1 MNKRAMNKVM
11 SSLALAAISLGL
23 LQSARAAVPGKWIDT
38 ENQPLD
44 ASWEDELG
52 DGDTIAL
59 YGSFDWGHD
68 LGGFQPEGSKDVKF
82 NAQCGGG
89 VDAGVIFRNK
99 RKSVVKVASRGYV
112 HPEHQSASTE
122 MFAFGKSIWKSA
134 KPGNMKPHSA
144 KSEYDV
150 ASYPLIPGLLT
161 ARLSAFAQ
169 ADVGIESGLSTD
181 SARLVCT
188 SNTRPYTKS
197 VIGADVN
204 LDIAGFKDASLGSV
218 GVGGRVTVLD
228 LGLPATG
235 SIKQE
240 SKSKENEFK
249 DVLKSDLSL
258 SYLDGKIYISVA
270 TRIPLKGEKAWDWDK
285 DTFKWTLFEWNGKKS
300 VDELID
306 QSQTH
311 KL

>member
-1 MNKRAMNKVM
+1 MKTRAMKKVV
-11 SSLALAAISLGL
+11 STLALLPFALGAL
-23 LQSARAAVPGKWIDT
+23 PRASAAVPGKWIDT

-44 ASWEDELG
+44 ATWEDELG

-68 LGGFQPEGSKDVKF
+68 LGGFQAEGSNDVKF

-112 HPEHQSASTE
+112 HPEHKSASTE
-122 MFAFGKSIWKSA
+122 MFAFGKSVWKSA
-134 KPGNMKPHSA
+134 KPGNMKPLSA

-169 ADVGIESGLSTD
+169 ADVGIESGLNTD

-188 SNTRPYTKS
+188 SDTRPYTKS
-197 VIGADVN
+197 VIGADVT
-204 LDIAGFKDASLGSV
+204 LDIIGFKDASLGSV

-228 LGLPATG
+228 LGLPTKG
-235 SIKQE
+235 SIQAQGKP
-240 SKSKENEFK
+240 KDAEFK
-249 DVLKSDLSL
+249 ELLKSDLSL

-285 DTFKWTLFEWNGKKS
+285 DTFKWTIFEWNGKKS

-306 QSQTH
+306 QNQTH